1 MELEEVMNNNEI
13 VKTTVNNGENES
25 MANQVENNIE
35 KTLETEGE
43 ISLWEKQNKVLE
55 STVGKVINTGID
67 VALRAVLPNAI
78 EDEVIGIKNVILT
91 DGFKEGIKAAVNSAT
106 NIGKSITGI
115 FTGKFDTV
123 SQAYNAVKSGGI
135 IDTAS
140 KMVDTA
146 VKAAQDNNLI
156 KSSTAKVI
164 KKSKNVV
171 KDCISSK
178 IEENFMEQVDGIE
191 KVGKYINNWR
201 NYLSQKDLSGMK
213 REYGKITKKLDELMP
228 LESTLKEAR
237 TIENIQTL
245 IKNKGNSLEN
255 ITEEELRL
263 AETI

>member
-1 MELEEVMNNNEI
+1 MEIETKNITETNTKAKEENVEVKNDLSNTKQSGLVVEI
-13 VKTTVNNGENES
+13 G
-25 MANQVENNIE
+25 
-35 KTLETEGE
+35 
-43 ISLWEKQNKVLE
+43 EKQNKFLE
-55 STVGKVINTGID
+55 STLGKIINTGVD

-78 EDEVIGIKNVILT
+78 ENEVIGIKNVIIN
-91 DGFKEGIKAAVNSAT
+91 DGFKEGIKSAINSAS
-106 NIGKSITGI
+106 NIGKSIAGI

-123 SQAYNAVKSGGI
+123 SQAYTAVKSGGI

-146 VKAAQDNNLI
+146 VKSAEENNLI
-156 KSSTAKVI
+156 QGSTAKLI
-164 KKSKNVV
+164 RKSKNVV

-191 KVGKYINNWR
+191 KVGKYINNWN
-201 NYLSQKDLSGMK
+201 NYLEQKDLAGMK
-213 REYGKITKKLDELMP
+213 REYNKITKKLGELIP

-237 TIENIQTL
+237 AIENVQTL

-263 AETI
+263 AQTL

>member
-1 MELEEVMNNNEI
+1 MELQEEKIEEKKELNNDLSN
-13 VKTTVNNGENES
+13 TVQSGII
-25 MANQVENNIE
+25 ANI
-35 KTLETEGE
+35 G
-43 ISLWEKQNKVLE
+43 EKQNKFLE
-55 STVGKVINTGID
+55 GTLGKVINTGVDI
-67 VALRAVLPNAI
+67 ALRAILPNAI

-91 DGFKEGIKAAVNSAT
+91 DGFKEGIKAAVTAAS

-123 SQAYNAVKSGGI
+123 SQAYTAVKSGGI

-146 VKAAQDNNLI
+146 VKSAQDNNLI

-178 IEENFMEQVDGIE
+178 IEEDFMNQVDGIE
-191 KVGKYINNWR
+191 KVGKYIENW
-201 NYLSQKDLSGMK
+201 NDCLAKKDLAGMK
-213 REYGKITKKLDELMP
+213 REYTKITKKLDTLIP

-237 TIENIQTL
+237 SIENVQTL

-255 ITEEELRL
+255 LTEEELKL
-263 AETI
+263 AQTL